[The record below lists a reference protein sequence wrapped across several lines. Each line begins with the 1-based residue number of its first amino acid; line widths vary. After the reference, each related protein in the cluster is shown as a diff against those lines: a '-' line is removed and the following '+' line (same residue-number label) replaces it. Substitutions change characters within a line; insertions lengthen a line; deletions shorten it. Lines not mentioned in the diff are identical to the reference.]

1 MARQT
6 LVDGAAQKL
15 APANPSRNDWLD
27 FGDDAGGDEY
37 NVARHGRLV
46 SASRQVAGLGVERFL
61 QAAEGQ
67 ERFFWRDG
75 RQGTAF
81 AGMGVAAHLM
91 GYGRS
96 RISSIQRQA
105 GELFAQAES
114 GSGVHHERLPRS
126 ALAQPRLFGGFSFR
140 ETFTPDVVWT
150 GFHPAHFIL
159 PHYQMVT
166 QGEQSWLTINALL
179 PPEENSSANLP
190 LLLEALDI
198 RIEMLQK
205 AEVVH
210 ETEPNGTISGAG
222 PEGLGG
228 VEIDYPL
235 PYGEWAQMIEKAR
248 RTFAATPLQKVV
260 LSRIAQLRSPQPIG
274 ILPALTHLCARY
286 PQCYSFLFEPQ
297 PGHAFLG
304 ATPELLVRVQGAEL
318 ETMALAGSI
327 QRGANATEDA
337 ALASALLDSAKD
349 RHEHSL
355 VVNALRTRLQPLA
368 SQLAIA
374 DEPTVLTLSNIQ
386 HLYTPVKAR
395 LRRQDGVLPLVKQ
408 LHPTP
413 AMGGTPRELALD
425 FIQVHEPTL
434 RGWYAAPV
442 GWIDCSMEG
451 AFAVAIRSAVV
462 QDERAWAYAGAGIV
476 VDSVP
481 QKEWDET
488 GWKFQPI
495 INSVV
500 GSQPL

>member
-1 MARQT
+1 MARQIP
-6 LVDGAAQKL
+6 VKGAAQKL
-15 APANPSRNDWLD
+15 APAYPTPYDRLD

-37 NVARHGRLV
+37 DVVRHGRLL
-46 SASRQVAGLGVERFL
+46 SASRQVAGLPVELFL

-75 RQGTAF
+75 RQGVTF

-96 RISSIQRQA
+96 RFSAIQRQA
-105 GELFAQAES
+105 GELFAHAET
-114 GSGVHHERLPRS
+114 GIGAHHERLPKS

-179 PPEENSSANLP
+179 PPEENLSANLP
-190 LLLEALDI
+190 LLQEALDI
-198 RIEMLQK
+198 RIELLQG

-210 ETEPNGTISGAG
+210 ETGPNETISGA
-222 PEGLGG
+222 EGLGG
-228 VEIDYPL
+228 VEINYPL
-235 PYGEWAQMIEKAR
+235 PYSEWAQLIDKAQR
-248 RTFAATPLQKVV
+248 EFAATPMQKVV
-260 LSRIAQLRSPQPIG
+260 LSRIAQLRAPQPIC

-286 PQCYSFLFEPQ
+286 PHCYSFLFEPQ

-327 QRGANATEDA
+327 QRGATAAEDA
-337 ALASALLDSAKD
+337 DLANALLASAKD

-355 VVNALRTRLQPLA
+355 VVNALRRRLEPLA
-368 SQLAIA
+368 SQFTVAN
-374 DEPTVLTLSNIQ
+374 EPTVLTLSNIQ
-386 HLYTPVKAR
+386 HLHTPVKAR
-395 LRRQDGVLPLVKQ
+395 LKRQDGVLPLVNV

-442 GWIDCSMEG
+442 GWIDCNMDG

-462 QDERAWAYAGAGIV
+462 QKERAWAYAGAGIV